1 MFEGLKREKTA
12 ICLEPLCLRF
22 SWSTMPHLFSDIP
35 DKVRV
40 ILSQAANI
48 FLVIVMIYIFQYI
61 FNSQFS
67 CSCTEK
73 FHFIVVIY
81 VVFIPIILF
90 LILKLFKET
99 RTKVSGAVCYG
110 FLPQILQFFGI
121 CLFWGGF
128 ILLDGDL
135 YLCLATKRSVTLR
148 ELPCKKDLSLQEM
161 SIITIHKNR
170 SQVRT
175 LIKTNKL
182 CLVNFYVNI

>member
-1 MFEGLKREKTA
+1 MFEGLSQDLWREKNSY
-12 ICLEPLCLRF
+12 L
-22 SWSTMPHLFSDIP
+22 SWTSMPALQPINNAASFLWYSS
-35 DKVRV
+35 V

-81 VVFIPIILF
+81 VGLIPLLLF
-90 LILKLFKET
+90 LILKLFKQT
-99 RTKVSGAVCYG
+99 RTKVSGAVCYV
-110 FLPQILQFFGI
+110 FLPQIFQVFGI

-135 YLCLATKRSVTLR
+135 YLCLATKHSDTLR
-148 ELPCKKDLSLQEM
+148 ELPCKKNLTLQEM
-161 SIITIHKNR
+161 SIITIHKNW
-170 SQVRT
+170 SQVR
-175 LIKTNKL
+175 I
-182 CLVNFYVNI
+182 